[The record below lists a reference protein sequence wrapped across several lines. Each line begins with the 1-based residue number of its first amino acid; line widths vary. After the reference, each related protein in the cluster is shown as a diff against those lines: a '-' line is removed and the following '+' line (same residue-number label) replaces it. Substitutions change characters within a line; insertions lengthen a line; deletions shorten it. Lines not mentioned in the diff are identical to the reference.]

1 MRKGVGDV
9 TEKAINN
16 RREVSELKRDLHLT
30 EFQERLIVKRLLGVL
45 YLRATKIE
53 KNLKFPQRRISY
65 S

>member
-45 YLRATKIE
+45 YL
-53 KNLKFPQRRISY
+53 
-65 S
+65 